1 MSKRIEELIEALK
14 DMVAA
19 FAGGGVIESQRDRV
33 EALNR
38 ACKVLNNSHQYA
50 NEFLTPDDVR
60 HKPERARLAIEMQA
74 DRIMMLQSYLRD
86 AIEAL
91 DEAVYLL
98 EPSDEDAQKK
108 TGRYRVWKTLTDLR
122 GKTW

>member
-1 MSKRIEELIEALK
+1 MNKRIEELTDALQ

-19 FAGGGVIESQRDRV
+19 FGGGGVTESHRDRI

-38 ACKVLNNSHQYA
+38 ACKVLDNSYQYA

-60 HKPERARLAIEMQA
+60 RNPERARLAIEMQA
-74 DRIMMLQSYLRD
+74 DRIMMLKSYLNE
-86 AIEAL
+86 AVQAL

-98 EPSDEDAQKK
+98 DPGLEDVQKK
-108 TGRYRVWKTLTDLR
+108 NGRYRVVKALYELR
-122 GKTW
+122 YKNA